1 MTEEKAGPVHMT
13 ETTAGGVPWRAIGIA
28 ATLVMTSAVSS
39 CSPVGDLPSSP
50 PSATPSL
57 QTQPGVHAFSFYSPA
72 LKKNMAVEVYLPP
85 GYNTARRYPVLY
97 LFHGKDGRA
106 DTWMDGAIGINHA
119 ADQLIASGQI
129 QPLIIVSPQ
138 MDNGYG
144 VNTAA
149 VAAAVG
155 GYNRG
160 MYEDY
165 ITRDLVPYIDSHY
178 STVADS
184 AHRYV
189 GGLSMGGFAA
199 LHDAFL
205 HPDLFSKVGVISAA
219 LWVGEPPAELRWIYP
234 DRATQAARDP
244 ITIAAHRNLG
254 SLSILMIEGKSDP
267 FLAAD
272 RTLYQTLQARGDLVV
287 YREYP
292 GAHNYGFWR
301 AHAAE
306 MLTFFADKE
315 PDLALRGAVKSSMV

>member
-1 MTEEKAGPVHMT
+1 MTQGKTAPVDAT
-13 ETTAGGVPWRAIGIA
+13 ATTARGGRWRAIGTA
-28 ATLVMTSAVSS
+28 ATLVMASMASG
-39 CSPVGDLPSSP
+39 CSPVGDQPASP
-50 PSATPSL
+50 PSTTPSR
-57 QTQPGVHAFSFYSPA
+57 QTQPGVHAISFYSPA

-106 DTWMDGAIGINHA
+106 DTWMDGAIGINRA
-119 ADQLIASGQI
+119 ANQLITSDQI

-144 VNTAA
+144 INTAA
-149 VAAAVG
+149 TATAVG

-165 ITRDLVPYIDSHY
+165 IIRDLVPYIDRHY
-178 STVADS
+178 STAADS
-184 AHRYV
+184 AYRYI

-234 DRATQAARDP
+234 DQVTQAARDP
-244 ITIAAHRNLG
+244 ITIAAHRTLG

-272 RTLYQTLQARGDLVV
+272 RTLDHTLQAHGDHVV

-292 GAHNYGFWR
+292 GGHNYGFWR

-306 MLTFFADKE
+306 MLVFFAGK
-315 PDLALRGAVKSSMV
+315 